1 MLDCGSRCQACLSSR
16 RIGGRGIWWP
26 VQDSCAATGGGGMD
40 DDIDR
45 TDLDRALRR
54 MSVLHERELA
64 ASRRARAA
72 GTTHGSNRAARLVV
86 LRQVARRPNTA
97 VPTRTIVAPS
107 ATAASRSRLI
117 PIDSSPAPAVPGEP
131 DASTSSRTW
140 RRSA

>member
-1 MLDCGSRCQACLSSR
+1 MSEEPLGTDPAHSDPARSD
-16 RIGGRGIWWP
+16 P
-26 VQDSCAATGGGGMD
+26 DP
-40 DDIDR
+40 

-72 GTTHGSNRAARLVV
+72 AHRSSRAARLVV
-86 LRQVARRPNTA
+86 LRQVGRLPNTA

-107 ATAASRSRLI
+107 ATAASRSRLM
-117 PIDSSPAPAVPGEP
+117 PIDSSRASAVPAAPE
-131 DASTSSRTW
+131 ASTSSRTW